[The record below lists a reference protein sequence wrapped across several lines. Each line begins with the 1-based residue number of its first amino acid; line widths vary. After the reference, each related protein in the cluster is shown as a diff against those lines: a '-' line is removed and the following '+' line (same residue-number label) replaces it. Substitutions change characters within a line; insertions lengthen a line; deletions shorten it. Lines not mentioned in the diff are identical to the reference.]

1 MGHAKSSEFVNCK
14 EIKEFA
20 SYDMKIPVHE
30 KPCLNRIS
38 ENVKKQICS
47 LVQKV
52 DLIEQNQR
60 DFWIQHIKIILN
72 QLKTFKQ

>member
-1 MGHAKSSEFVNCK
+1 MQNLQKCK

-20 SYDMKIPVHE
+20 SYDMKVPVHE

-47 LVQKV
+47 LVQV

-60 DFWIQHIKIILN
+60 DF
-72 QLKTFKQ
+72 